1 MKHHPRFAWGI
12 VLTTLLL
19 TALPLSGRRVD
30 MDLLPWENASG
41 EAVPACL
48 YLEGGFL
55 TTDKG
60 CPDWGTADPSKAVF
74 LGDRLGDVVV
84 TYASGKTDRIPLV
97 LGYTVWMHGI
107 WMEHPAPFK
116 GDAADKDLADLLERA
131 LCLAG
136 GFEGKE
142 KGLLKIVLP
151 RGDVRSVAIEKN
163 PAKEA
168 APVFTGGWFSDE
180 NDAADF
186 FATHAV
192 KAGKGIPRDV
202 KTALKT
208 LSRALHTFE
217 SDFKGPLVPHETAAE
232 AGIRFDGN
240 ALARIATA
248 VVQCNI
254 DKLTDRT
261 DADGFI
267 HTSYRDAPSWRY
279 DGFGPYVAK
288 ANSYFDSFYS
298 RDAGRAIMTLNGFHK
313 TAAADS
319 ACRFGN
325 RWMMYYPEHGL
336 TLGGKPVPG
345 HFSVIPNKPL
355 IYSQLLTHHGW
366 PTRYTRERFGE
377 GFENLGNQET
387 DGHGLM
393 MMANWMTWKNQGG
406 GRSYV
411 QDNWKYLCEAAEWI
425 LWCFDNPDLSFVRDG
440 LLYGETEAAMNDYTL
455 YANLPCYLGL
465 LCYAEMAA
473 SVGETAASDRW
484 LACAEKIRQGID
496 AGLTTDNGAAWDKK
510 HFGFFHDPVPTM
522 FADVCGYGLDGLP
535 EAWRARSE
543 AAFDEDLAGTAG
555 SGWFGAAGGIG
566 YNHSM
571 ITQNALLLDRT
582 EAAGRLLEAL
592 SKICYAPRLPE
603 PYLVPEGFTAD
614 AAQGIYRR
622 QGDLGN
628 LVQQAEAL
636 KCYLL
641 AVGISPVRDR
651 VLKLMPRLPEGW
663 SATVTDFPVQNTAA
677 TLSLK
682 VGKPKGGR
690 QRIDWHLSSTEDID
704 RVEVRFGPFKAGR
717 SKARVKLNGRKYTI
731 ALERAGDAA
740 WGWVP
745 LQTGGD

>member
-1 MKHHPRFAWGI
+1 MA
-12 VLTTLLL
+12 
-19 TALPLSGRRVD
+19 S
-30 MDLLPWENASG
+30 LPWENASG

-60 CPDWGTADPSKAVF
+60 CPDWGTADPSRAVF
-74 LGDRLGDVVV
+74 LGDRLGEIVV
-84 TYASGKTDRIPLV
+84 TYASGKADRIPLV

-107 WMEHPAPFK
+107 WRENPAPFK
-116 GDAADKDLADLLERA
+116 GDAADKDLAALLDRT

-136 GFEGKE
+136 GFEGAE
-142 KGLLKIVLP
+142 KGLLKIALP
-151 RGDVRSVAIEKN
+151 RGDVRSVVIEKN

-180 NDAADF
+180 EDNADF

-192 KAGKGIPRDV
+192 RAGAGVPRDI

-217 SDFKGPLVPHETAAE
+217 GDFKARPVPYETAAG

-254 DKLTDRT
+254 DNLTGRT

-288 ANSYFDSFYS
+288 ANSYYDSFYS
-298 RDAGRAIMTLNGFHK
+298 RDAARAIMTLNGFHR

-336 TLGGKPVPG
+336 TLCGKPVPG

-366 PTRYTRERFGE
+366 PTRYTRERFGD

-387 DGHGLM
+387 D
-393 MMANWMTWKNQGG
+393 
-406 GRSYV
+406 
-411 QDNWKYLCEAAEWI
+411 
-425 LWCFDNPDLSFVRDG
+425 
-440 LLYGETEAAMNDYTL
+440 EAAMDEYTL

-465 LCYAEMAA
+465 LCYAEMADA
-473 SVGETAASDRW
+473 IGETAASERW
-484 LACAEKIRQGID
+484 LACAEKMRQGID
-496 AGLTTDNGAAWDKK
+496 AGLTVDGGAAWDKK

-522 FADVCGYGLDGLP
+522 FADVCGYGLEDLP

-543 AAFDEDLAGTAG
+543 AAFDGDLAGTAAA
-555 SGWFGAAGGIG
+555 GWFGAAGGIG

-582 EAAGRLLEAL
+582 TAAGRLLEAL

-614 AAQGIYRR
+614 VAQGIYRR

-663 SATVTDFPVQNTAA
+663 NVTVTDFPVQNTSA

-682 VGKPKGGR
+682 VGKPRGGR
-690 QRIDWHLSSTEDID
+690 QRIDWSLSSTEGID
-704 RVEVRFGPFKAGR
+704 LVDVRFGPFKAGR

-731 ALERAGDAA
+731 ALERSGDAA

-745 LQTGGD
+745 FKTDGE